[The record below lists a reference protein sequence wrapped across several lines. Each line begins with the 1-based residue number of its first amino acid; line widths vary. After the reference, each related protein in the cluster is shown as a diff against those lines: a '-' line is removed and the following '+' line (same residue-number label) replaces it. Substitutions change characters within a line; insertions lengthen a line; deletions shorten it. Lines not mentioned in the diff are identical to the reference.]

1 MSFREVRRIKPESF
15 ARHHSGKLER
25 ITQGAESMSGEK
37 KGRIGLGC
45 LLLCVFLAVVPA
57 LMGQAPGSGAM
68 LAARGNVAVNGR
80 VVGTSQALLPG
91 DLTVTQKDSGGNLTQ
106 NGTNAM
112 LGADTALRYEG
123 EYAVL
128 ERGGVSANTQSGFAV
143 QAGCWTVKP
152 QMWNQWTE
160 FAVSYAT
167 AGEVLIQ
174 ARGSDVRVYGRTQK
188 ARDKKSDKAADVAS
202 DVDRNRDVNGA
213 PVGTANGPQDPQ
225 PDRGELL
232 RAGQEMRREACPVAE
247 QERARRRPGGGAA
260 SAATTGPLNSTGALY
275 GGAAAAGVVTVLFLV
290 HHDEPASPKKP

>member
-1 MSFREVRRIKPESF
+1 MNENKRWRVSVS
-15 ARHHSGKLER
+15 H
-25 ITQGAESMSGEK
+25 
-37 KGRIGLGC
+37 
-45 LLLCVFLAVVPA
+45 LLLCAFLVVVPA
-57 LMGQAPGSGAM
+57 RIVAQTPGSGAM
-68 LAARGNVAVNGR
+68 LAARGSVAVNGR

-112 LGADTALRYEG
+112 LGPETALRYEG

-160 FAVSYAT
+160 FAISYAS

-174 ARGSDVRVYGRTQK
+174 ARGGDVRVYGRTQK
-188 ARDKKSDKAADVAS
+188 ARDKKDKTAEVAS
-202 DVDRNRDVNGA
+202 EADRNRDVNGA
-213 PVGTANGPQDPQ
+213 PVSTSSGTQDPR

-232 RAGQEMRREACPVAE
+232 RAGQEMRREACPAAE
-247 QERARRRPGGGAA
+247 QQSRRRPGGGAA
-260 SAATTGPLNSTGALY
+260 SAATSGPLNSTGALY

-290 HHDEPASPKKP
+290 KHDDPASPNKP

>member
-1 MSFREVRRIKPESF
+1 
-15 ARHHSGKLER
+15 
-25 ITQGAESMSGEK
+25 MSG
-37 KGRIGLGC
+37 GRGRVSSSC
-45 LLLCVFLAVVPA
+45 LLLSASFVFASAFTSTLLA
-57 LMGQAPGSGAM
+57 QAPGSGAM

-80 VVGTSQALLPG
+80 VVGNSQALLPG

-106 NGTNAM
+106 TGTNAM
-112 LGADTALRYEG
+112 LGPDTALRYEG

-128 ERGGVSANTQSGFAV
+128 ERGGVSTNTQSGFGV

-160 FAVSYAT
+160 FAISYAS

-174 ARGSDVRVYGRTQK
+174 ARNGDIRVYGRTQK
-188 ARDKKSDKAADVAS
+188 AKDKKSDKEVEAATEA
-202 DVDRNRDVNGA
+202 DRNRDVNGA
-213 PVGTANGPQDPQ
+213 PIGTANGPQDPK

-232 RAGQEMRREACPVAE
+232 RAGQEMRREACPVADQKE
-247 QERARRRPGGGAA
+247 DRRRPGGGAA

>member
-1 MSFREVRRIKPESF
+1 M
-15 ARHHSGKLER
+15 
-25 ITQGAESMSGEK
+25 TGEK
-37 KGRIGLGC
+37 WRVSATY
-45 LLLCVFLAVVPA
+45 LLLCAFPAV
-57 LMGQAPGSGAM
+57 MIGQSPGSGAM

-80 VVGTSQALLPG
+80 VVSAAQALLPG

-112 LGADTALRYEG
+112 LGSDTALRYEG

-152 QMWNQWTE
+152 QLWNQWTE
-160 FAVSYAT
+160 FAVSYAS

-188 ARDKKSDKAADVAS
+188 ARDKKSDKTADVTS
-202 DVDRNRDVNGA
+202 DVDRNRDINGA
-213 PVGTANGPQDPQ
+213 PIGTANGPQDSQ

-232 RAGQEMRREACPVAE
+232 RAGQEMRREACPAAA
-247 QERARRRPGGGAA
+247 QQNRQRPKGGAA

-275 GGAAAAGVVTVLFLV
+275 GGAAVAGAVTVLFLV
-290 HHDEPASPKKP
+290 KHDEPASPKKP

>member
-1 MSFREVRRIKPESF
+1 
-15 ARHHSGKLER
+15 
-25 ITQGAESMSGEK
+25 
-37 KGRIGLGC
+37 
-45 LLLCVFLAVVPA
+45 
-57 LMGQAPGSGAM
+57 M

-112 LGADTALRYEG
+112 LGPETALRYEG

-143 QAGCWTVKP
+143 QAGCWSIKP

-160 FAVSYAT
+160 FAVSYAN

-174 ARGSDVRVYGRTQK
+174 ARGGDVRVYGRVQK
-188 ARDKKSDKAADVAS
+188 ARDKKDKAPEVAS
-202 DVDRNRDVNGA
+202 EADRNRDVNGA
-213 PVGTANGPQDPQ
+213 PIGTANGPQDPQ

-232 RAGQEMRREACPVAE
+232 RAGQEMRREACPAAD
-247 QERARRRPGGGAA
+247 QQQSKRRPGGGAA
-260 SAATTGPLNSTGALY
+260 SAASSGPLNSTGALY

-290 HHDEPASPKKP
+290 KHDEPASPKKP

>member
-1 MSFREVRRIKPESF
+1 MS
-15 ARHHSGKLER
+15 AER
-25 ITQGAESMSGEK
+25 
-37 KGRIGLGC
+37 GRVGTSC
-45 LLLCVFLAVVPA
+45 LLLSALLFVVPA
-57 LMGQAPGSGAM
+57 VLAQAPGSGAM

-106 NGTNAM
+106 TGTNAM
-112 LGADTALRYEG
+112 LGPETALRYEG

-128 ERGGVSANTQSGFAV
+128 ERGGVSTNTQGGFGV

-160 FAVSYAT
+160 FAISYAS

-174 ARGSDVRVYGRTQK
+174 ARNGDVRVYGRTQK
-188 ARDKKSDKAADVAS
+188 ARDKKGKTSDTSTEAE
-202 DVDRNRDVNGA
+202 RNRDVNGA
-213 PVGTANGPQDPQ
+213 PVGTSNGPQDPQ

-247 QERARRRPGGGAA
+247 QEKARRRPGGGAA

-275 GGAAAAGVVTVLFLV
+275 GGAAVAGVVTVLFLV
-290 HHDEPASPKKP
+290 HHDEPASPDKP

>member
-1 MSFREVRRIKPESF
+1 M
-15 ARHHSGKLER
+15 
-25 ITQGAESMSGEK
+25 
-37 KGRIGLGC
+37 LGHC
-45 LLLCVFLAVVPA
+45 SKENVWRAGVSWLLLLVMPGVMLGQNPA
-57 LMGQAPGSGAM
+57 AGAM

-80 VVGTSQALLPG
+80 VVAASQVLLPG

-128 ERGGVSANTQSGFAV
+128 ERGGVSANTQTGFAV

-152 QMWNQWTE
+152 LFWNQWAE

-174 ARGSDVRVYGRTQK
+174 ARASDVRVYGRTQK
-188 ARDKKSDKAADVAS
+188 ARDKKADTTADLTRAAEA
-202 DVDRNRDVNGA
+202 DRNRDVNGA
-213 PVGTANGPQDPQ
+213 PIGNVNAAAQDPQ
-225 PDRGELL
+225 SDRGELL

-247 QERARRRPGGGAA
+247 QQQSRRKPGGGAA

-290 HHDEPASPKKP
+290 KHDEPASPKKP

>member
-1 MSFREVRRIKPESF
+1 MPAV
-15 ARHHSGKLER
+15 
-25 ITQGAESMSGEK
+25 M
-37 KGRIGLGC
+37 
-45 LLLCVFLAVVPA
+45 LA
-57 LMGQAPGSGAM
+57 QAPGSGAM

-91 DLTVTQKDSGGNLTQ
+91 DLTVTQKESGGNLTQ

-112 LGADTALRYEG
+112 LGSETALRYEG

-160 FAVSYAT
+160 FAISYAS

-174 ARGSDVRVYGRTQK
+174 ARGGDVRVYGRMQK
-188 ARDKKSDKAADVAS
+188 ARDKKSDKTAEVAEP
-202 DVDRNRDVNGA
+202 DRNRDVNGA
-213 PVGTANGPQDPQ
+213 PLGTSTGTEDPQ
-225 PDRGELL
+225 PDHGELL
-232 RAGQEMRREACPVAE
+232 RSGQEMRREACPAAE
-247 QERARRRPGGGAA
+247 QQSRRRPGGGAA
-260 SAATTGPLNSTGALY
+260 SAATTGPLNSAGALY

-290 HHDEPASPKKP
+290 KHDDPASPKSP

>member
-1 MSFREVRRIKPESF
+1 MSTTRKWRSSL
-15 ARHHSGKLER
+15 SG
-25 ITQGAESMSGEK
+25 
-37 KGRIGLGC
+37 
-45 LLLCVFLAVVPA
+45 LCAFLAVMPA
-57 LMGQAPGSGAM
+57 VMLAQAPGSGAM

-91 DLTVTQKDSGGNLTQ
+91 DLTVTQKESGGNLTQ

-112 LGADTALRYEG
+112 LGSETALRYEG

-160 FAVSYAT
+160 FAISYAS

-174 ARGSDVRVYGRTQK
+174 ARGGDVRVYGRMQK
-188 ARDKKSDKAADVAS
+188 AREKKSDKTAAAGS
-202 DVDRNRDVNGA
+202 EPDRNRDVNGA
-213 PVGTANGPQDPQ
+213 PVGTSAGTEDPQ
-225 PDRGELL
+225 PDHGELL
-232 RAGQEMRREACPVAE
+232 RAGQEMRREACPAAE
-247 QERARRRPGGGAA
+247 QQSRRRPGGGAA
-260 SAATTGPLNSTGALY
+260 SAATTGPLNSAGALY

-290 HHDEPASPKKP
+290 KHDDPASPKVP